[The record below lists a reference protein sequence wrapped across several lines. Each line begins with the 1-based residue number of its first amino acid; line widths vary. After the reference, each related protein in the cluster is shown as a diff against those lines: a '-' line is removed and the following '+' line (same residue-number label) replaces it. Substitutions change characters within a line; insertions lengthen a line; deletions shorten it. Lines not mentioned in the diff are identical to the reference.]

1 MFGIG
6 WAEFFVIILVA
17 ILVIPAEQWPTV
29 ARFIAKCV
37 KVVRDLIW
45 KISDA
50 SEQIKEQIELEK
62 PINDLI
68 KNTTDDMISNF
79 SSIRES
85 VKKNVAKPKK
95 TINKKSKGSKK

>member
-6 WAEFFVIILVA
+6 WAEFFVIILVG
-17 ILVIPAEQWPTV
+17 IIVIPAENWPEV
-29 ARFIAKCV
+29 AKFLAKCV
-37 KVVRDLIW
+37 KVIRDLIW

-68 KNTTDDMISNF
+68 KNTTDDMLGGF
-79 SSIRES
+79 SSARPKVKKSSS
-85 VKKNVAKPKK
+85 VKKKK
-95 TINKKSKGSKK
+95 SPNKKPLK